1 MMNGLSSTI
10 ARRSIFITA
19 VILGVLIRVWLW
31 WVIPATQFAGDEKS
45 YLQDG
50 WTLAKTGVQTYFW
63 PPGIV
68 WLVAMLQ
75 KVGFDE
81 NVKLYRLL
89 WLVLDLGVAALVWK
103 LAKKAGARPG
113 FCAGFYLLY
122 IPAISFA
129 IFVTSETPT
138 VLDLLAGMALITAD
152 TFLAAGFLIALVV
165 LARTNLAGLLGTLPL
180 VIQPR
185 RKAAAFAAVAILPV
199 LAWPFWVQS
208 HSGIFTLSTNS
219 DLNIYAGNVDFQEEL
234 NIFHPW
240 STKEQMAYRQ
250 RLMRGE
256 DMQKNLTREE
266 MRQEGIKSVKENKL
280 LFMRRVVNRFA
291 KLFSPRVAQMRLVG
305 QERMMSA
312 KQVFSPV
319 PFFLLASTNL
329 QWLLVAVFG
338 TAGLLVMK
346 TLRPLFLAVI
356 AGSIIFCLVAISQP
370 RYSFPFEP
378 LLIIAAGFFLS
389 DWRAKWKELNKPL
402 FLGAMCCLAWTWAAW
417 AIFMLS
423 SRSGLG

>member
-1 MMNGLSSTI
+1 MKYDMMNGLSSTI

-138 VLDLLAGMALITAD
+138 VLGLLAGMALITAD

-165 LARTNLAGLLGTLPL
+165 LA
-180 VIQPR
+180 
-185 RKAAAFAAVAILPV
+185 
-199 LAWPFWVQS
+199 
-208 HSGIFTLSTNS
+208 
-219 DLNIYAGNVDFQEEL
+219 
-234 NIFHPW
+234 
-240 STKEQMAYRQ
+240 
-250 RLMRGE
+250 
-256 DMQKNLTREE
+256 
-266 MRQEGIKSVKENKL
+266 
-280 LFMRRVVNRFA
+280 
-291 KLFSPRVAQMRLVG
+291 
-305 QERMMSA
+305 
-312 KQVFSPV
+312 
-319 PFFLLASTNL
+319 
-329 QWLLVAVFG
+329 
-338 TAGLLVMK
+338 
-346 TLRPLFLAVI
+346 
-356 AGSIIFCLVAISQP
+356 
-370 RYSFPFEP
+370 
-378 LLIIAAGFFLS
+378 
-389 DWRAKWKELNKPL
+389 
-402 FLGAMCCLAWTWAAW
+402 
-417 AIFMLS
+417 
-423 SRSGLG
+423 